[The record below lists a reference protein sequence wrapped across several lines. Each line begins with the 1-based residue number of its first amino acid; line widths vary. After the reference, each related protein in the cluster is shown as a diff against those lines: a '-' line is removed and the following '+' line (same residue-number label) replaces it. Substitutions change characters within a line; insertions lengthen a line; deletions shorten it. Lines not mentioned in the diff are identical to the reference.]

1 MFKNFNLNV
10 EFFLLQVLS
19 GLAVQ
24 YKKLDVE
31 TKSHLR
37 TVKEQ
42 AQINTKIIEEAK
54 QKILQG
60 NDISNYFVEI
70 EATVKESQGSSE
82 ELRKKY
88 DIVIYRVKDCCSQAK
103 AGYERNE
110 HKADLAE
117 KVKNIVTCVLLR
129 FSCVLPKMVF

>member
-1 MFKNFNLNV
+1 
-10 EFFLLQVLS
+10 
-19 GLAVQ
+19 VQ

-31 TKSHLR
+31 TKSHIR

-42 AQINTKIIEEAK
+42 AQTNTKIIEEAK
-54 QKILQG
+54 QQLSKG
-60 NDISNYFVEI
+60 KNISKHFTEI
-70 EATVKESQGSSE
+70 KASVKESQASSE

-88 DIVIYRVKDCCSQAK
+88 DVIIYKVKDCCSQAK

-117 KVKNIVTCVLLR
+117 KVR
-129 FSCVLPKMVF
+129 